1 MVFICIKL
9 AIKNMK
15 ELGKKIIHLVMV
27 FIIIHQ
33 EIFMKVKYKMAK
45 EMVMDNIIIGNIK
58 INQFIFFFI
67 ALFYISNGD
76 VYKGSWKDD

>member
-1 MVFICIKL
+1 
-9 AIKNMK
+9 MK